1 MLIAAHHLVDRL
13 RHPRSRADEVFA
25 VRRRLVAQRSPS
37 AASDEELALELAT
50 EVADT
55 EVGAIRDLERASL
68 RAAKRAACMFR
79 AWRVKAPRR
88 GSRETQR
95 GELVVREDS
104 VGMTAAALTTVPAT
118 VR

>member
-1 MLIAAHHLVDRL
+1 MRSPHTREALERLAQPTGDRL
-13 RHPRSRADEVFA
+13 HGREGAA
-25 VRRRLVAQRSPS
+25 LAQ
-37 AASDEELALELAT
+37 LALELAT
-50 EVADT
+50 EVADA

-79 AWRVKAPRR
+79 AWRSKAPQR

-95 GELVVREDS
+95 GELVVGEDS
-104 VGMTAAALTTVPAT
+104 LGMTAAALTTVPAT